1 MNDRGKQ
8 IGVVELQTD
17 SSQVTQ
23 LQFPTTT
30 QAEMERPKY
39 VTCYSSQQQD
49 HVYIILP
56 CEKHTQVKHA
66 SPAHT

>member
-1 MNDRGKQ
+1 MIEESKAGWWNCRQ
-8 IGVVELQTD
+8 TAARLLSFSSLQ
-17 SSQVTQ
+17 
-23 LQFPTTT
+23 TTT

-56 CEKHTQVKHA
+56 
-66 SPAHT
+66 